1 MLIKKNNYDNFFC
14 AQFIPALKGGAFLRE
29 NGKMNHSL
37 LIVLLTFSIKSFS
50 SSDPGA

>member
-29 NGKMNHSL
+29 NGKAGRL
-37 LIVLLTFSIKSFS
+37 FVFDL
-50 SSDPGA
+50 